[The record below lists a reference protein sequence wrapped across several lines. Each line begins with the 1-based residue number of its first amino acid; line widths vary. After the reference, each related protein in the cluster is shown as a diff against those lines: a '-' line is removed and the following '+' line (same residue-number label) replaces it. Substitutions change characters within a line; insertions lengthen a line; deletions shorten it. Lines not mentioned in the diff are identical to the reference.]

1 MTLPVLEIDGI
12 QLGNSIPIARFLA
25 RKYDLVGDNEIEMA
39 QTDVVIDCLHDQL
52 NGRLLLILSFQS
64 NSLYITFLHLIS
76 KFILIFT

>member
-39 QTDVVIDCLHDQL
+39 QTDMVIDCLHDQL
-52 NGRLLLILSFQS
+52 NGRLLLLLSFQ
-64 NSLYITFLHLIS
+64 SLYITFLHLIS